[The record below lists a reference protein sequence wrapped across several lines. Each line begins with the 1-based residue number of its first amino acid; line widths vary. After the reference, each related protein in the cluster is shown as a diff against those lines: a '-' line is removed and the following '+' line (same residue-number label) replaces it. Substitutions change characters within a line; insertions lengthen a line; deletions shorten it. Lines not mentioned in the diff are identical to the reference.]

1 MKSQSINLYDFNI
14 IISNFWGIKKERK
27 KKTKVML
34 VQVWSGRWV
43 IFFYLR
49 FKLKLC

>member
-27 KKTKVML
+27 KKDKSNACT
-34 VQVWSGRWV
+34 S
-43 IFFYLR
+43 
-49 FKLKLC
+49 LKW